1 MKKREL
7 YKISALVAAIII
19 TVGCSG
25 SKEPAPKPQKI
36 EKTQV
41 APAPVSSGTTL
52 SNLQSSGVN
61 RVSLKGNPSYK
72 QGSAIKFIVNT
83 MGKSGYLYIVYL
95 DNKGNTGLLYPNEH
109 SPLTELSGEYLFPR
123 DFGNMNI
130 RATKDCGDCQQE
142 KTTVYALLSKEPI
155 TDIKNITKEQLIKFS
170 GGASQSKGLS
180 MTTSGPRNDN
190 SNLNVGK
197 LEFLVQ

>member
-7 YKISALVAAIII
+7 YRISMLVAAAII

-25 SKEPAPKPQKI
+25 GQAPAPAPKPMA
-36 EKTQV
+36 V
-41 APAPVSSGTTL
+41 VHHAPVSSGTTL
-52 SNLQSSGVN
+52 ANLKSSGVN

-72 QGSAIKFIVNT
+72 QGSAIRFIVNT
-83 MGKSGYLYIVYL
+83 MGKSGYLYIVYV
-95 DNKGNTGLLYPNEH
+95 DNKGETGLLYPNAH

-130 RATKDCGDCQQE
+130 RATKDCGDCPQE

-155 TDIKNITKEQLIKFS
+155 TDINNITKAQLISFA

-180 MTTSGPRNDN
+180 MTTSGPRTDN
-190 SNLNVGK
+190 GNLNVGK
-197 LEFLVQ
+197 LEFIVQ

>member
-1 MKKREL
+1 MKRKEL
-7 YKISALVAAIII
+7 QKISILVATAII
-19 TVGCSG
+19 TVGCSN
-25 SKEPAPKPQKI
+25 SQAPAPTPQKVV
-36 EKTQV
+36 QRV
-41 APAPVSSGTTL
+41 PAPVSSGVTL
-52 SNLQSSGVN
+52 ANLKSSGVN
-61 RVSLKGNPSYK
+61 RVSLQGNPTYK
-72 QGSAIKFIVNT
+72 QGSSIKFIVNT

-130 RATKDCGDCQQE
+130 RATKDCGGCEQE

-155 TDIKNITKEQLIKFS
+155 TDIKNITKAQLTSFT
-170 GGASQSKGLS
+170 GGASQSKGLNMIS
-180 MTTSGPRNDN
+180 SGPRTDN

-197 LEFLVQ
+197 LEFFVK